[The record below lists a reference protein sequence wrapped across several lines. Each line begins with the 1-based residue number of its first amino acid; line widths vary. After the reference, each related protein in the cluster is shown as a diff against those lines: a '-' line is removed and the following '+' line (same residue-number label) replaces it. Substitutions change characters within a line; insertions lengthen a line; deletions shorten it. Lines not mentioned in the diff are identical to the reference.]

1 MTRIEMSGA
10 ALLTLALL
18 TSACS
23 GSSGGGTAKDTPP
36 TKAQATAAAK
46 AINLVKADLGAGY
59 TSTPSDPSSNSGA
72 IPADVATCLGLSG
85 SAAAGGTSLVDVSS
99 DDFAKGAPPNGVQV
113 SSEVE
118 VVAST
123 KDAKKQLTAFQGD
136 KASTCLGTSFE
147 KTLKQQV
154 GSTAGVTLGKVKV
167 AKLSPSNAGTDGA
180 FGFTLTIPV
189 QGPGITINVMTE
201 IRGFLK
207 KHTEVTLLSL
217 SYGSG
222 DSVDSNALFGKLVDR
237 AKASAV

>member
-18 TSACS
+18 TSGC
-23 GSSGGGTAKDTPP
+23 GTTKDTPP
-36 TKAQATAAAK
+36 TKAQGTAAAK

-59 TSTPSDPSSNSGA
+59 TSTPSDPSGKSGA

-85 SAAAGGTSLVDVSS
+85 SAAADSTSLVDISS
-99 DDFAKGAPPNGVQV
+99 DDFAKGAPPNGVQL

-123 KDAKKQLTAFQGD
+123 KDAHKQLTAFQSD

-154 GSTAGVTLGKVKV
+154 GASTKGVTVGKVKV
-167 AKLSPSNAGTDGA
+167 AKLSPSDANTDGA
-180 FGFTLTIPV
+180 FGFSLTIPV

-217 SYGSG
+217 TYGSG
-222 DSVDSNALFGKLVDR
+222 ESLDSNALYGKLVDR

>member
-1 MTRIEMSGA
+1 MSGA

-18 TSACS
+18 TSGC
-23 GSSGGGTAKDTPP
+23 GTAKDTPP
-36 TKAQATAAAK
+36 TKAQGTTAAK
-46 AINLVKADLGAGY
+46 AINLVKADFGAGY
-59 TSTPSDPSSNSGA
+59 TSTPSDPSTTSGA

-85 SAAAGGTSLVDVSS
+85 SAAAASTSLVDVSS

-123 KDAKKQLTAFQGD
+123 KDAKKQLAAFQGD

-154 GSTAGVTLGKVKV
+154 GTSTKGVTLGKVDV
-167 AKLSPSNAGTDGA
+167 VKLSPSNAGTDGA

-222 DSVDSNALFGKLVDR
+222 DSVDSNALYGKLVDR
-237 AKASAV
+237 AKGSAV

>member
-1 MTRIEMSGA
+1 MTRIQRSGA
-10 ALLTLALL
+10 ALLTLVLL
-18 TSACS
+18 TSAC
-23 GSSGGGTAKDTPP
+23 GGGTAKDKAP
-36 TKAQATAAAK
+36 TKDQGTAAAK

-59 TSTPSDPSSNSGA
+59 TSTPRDPSGSSGA

-85 SAAAGGTSLVDVSS
+85 SAAAGSTSLVDVSS
-99 DDFAKGAPPNGVQV
+99 DDFAKGSPPNGVQV

-118 VVAST
+118 VIAST
-123 KDAKKQLTAFQGD
+123 RDAKKQLTAFQSD
-136 KASTCLGTSFE
+136 KASTCVGTSFE

-154 GSTAGVTLGKVKV
+154 GASTKGVTLGKVNV
-167 AKLSPSNAGTDGA
+167 VKLSPPIAGTDGA
-180 FGFTLTIPV
+180 FGFSLTIPV
-189 QGPGITINVMTE
+189 QGPGITISVMTE

-222 DSVDSNALFGKLVDR
+222 DSPDSNALYGKLVDR